1 MKCDEEFEPDDLIP
15 SYLETMGKLFW
26 LQRPKQ
32 GAKKPS
38 GVKKRLAVND
48 TNSSPAPETDDLE
61 EAKLLARVGRI
72 EHDVLFDKPLAE
84 HLWRN
89 RKIELEK
96 EFASNTRKAEQEKE
110 LEQERGTSGSVK
122 AMGSVSNDDDDDD
135 IAKEAKRMAAEVLQ
149 EESGDDE
156 AISDL
161 FASLPVQET
170 DAAGKTSTVI
180 NGADGIKVT
189 IRDFGKWSG
198 INPTRALD
206 EACRSRY
213 IRIVATYNNTR
224 PLLTL
229 SQRFG
234 CENRIQSCIGKPLF
248 QSAYGNRLLV

>member
-1 MKCDEEFEPDDLIP
+1 MLVKCDEEFEPDDLIP
-15 SYLETMGKLFW
+15 SYLETMDKLFW

-32 GAKKPS
+32 GAKKAS
-38 GVKKRLAVND
+38 GVQKKRAVNG
-48 TNSSPAPETDDLE
+48 TNPSPASEADDLE
-61 EAKLLARVGRI
+61 EAKLLARVSRI
-72 EHDVLFDKPLAE
+72 EQDVLFDKPLAE

-89 RKIELEK
+89 RNIELEK
-96 EFASNTRKAEQEKE
+96 EFASIARKTEQEKE
-110 LEQERGTSGSVK
+110 LEQERGTGGSDQ
-122 AMGSVSNDDDDDD
+122 AMESVSDDDDD
-135 IAKEAKRMAAEVLQ
+135 IAKEAKRMAAEVLE

-198 INPTRALD
+198 INPTRALE

-213 IRIVATYNNTR
+213 IRIVATCNNIR
-224 PLLTL
+224 PLLTP

-234 CENRIQSCIGKPLF
+234 CQNRIQSCI
-248 QSAYGNRLLV
+248 